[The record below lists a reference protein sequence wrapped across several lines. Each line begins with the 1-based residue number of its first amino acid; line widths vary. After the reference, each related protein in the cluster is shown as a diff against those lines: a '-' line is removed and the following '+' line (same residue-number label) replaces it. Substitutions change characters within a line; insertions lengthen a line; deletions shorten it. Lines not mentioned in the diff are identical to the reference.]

1 MEGIGVT
8 ASIITVITLGLQS
21 SKFIFEAVSGIKGG
35 PATVQKLVKAAQNL
49 SKLLEQIKE
58 IARRATETLGE
69 HDAQFFED
77 LKPLLCD
84 CVGELQHIRET
95 LGKITRSS
103 DSTLWKNVKTYLHEK
118 DFDKM
123 WNRIHYYVQF
133 LGTQLVHAGM

>member
-1 MEGIGVT
+1 MEVA

-21 SKFIFEAVSGIKGG
+21 SKFIHETVSGIKGG

-58 IARRATETLGE
+58 LAGRATETLGE
-69 HDAQFFED
+69 HDAHFFGGFT
-77 LKPLLCD
+77 PLLSD

-95 LGKITRSS
+95 LGKIIRS
-103 DSTLWKNVKTYLHEK
+103 DFTLWNNVKTYLHEK

-123 WNRIHYYVQF
+123 WNSIHYYVHS
-133 LGTQLVHAGM
+133 LGTQLVHAEM